1 MTDTP
6 TDVTSPGRMTRSRAI
21 TATHVQLFSLVAAG
35 DADALRELIPPYP
48 ASSAVLRELVN
59 ARGATEKQ
67 DTLLTWAARHGHVS
81 IVALLLERG
90 ADLHSTTGGHGA
102 SALHIACQEGH
113 VACVAHLVGAR
124 ADVNLTRDNGGT
136 PLHASCLLGRVECVE
151 LLLGAGAGVDEA
163 KDTGSTPL
171 YLACQEGH
179 HECVRLLVAAGASV
193 NKARDNRTSPLR
205 VCCQNGHVG
214 CAKALIVAGANVNQ
228 AGESGGTPLHTACQ
242 VRRAPAALA
251 VPSSV
256 NPSSRTSLTPL
267 ASSPSLSAARP
278 RRHPRPPPRR
288 RR

>member
-1 MTDTP
+1 MER
-6 TDVTSPGRMTRSRAI
+6 VTRAKAALITRSS
-21 TATHVQLFSLVAAG
+21 LFDLVAAG
-35 DADALRELIPPYP
+35 DVEALAALIPPYP
-48 ASSAVLRELVN
+48 APSVLVN
-59 ARGATEKQ
+59 GRGATEKQ
-67 DTLLTWAARHGHVS
+67 DTLLTWAARHGRLA
-81 IVALLLERG
+81 IVELLLARG
-90 ADLHSTTGGHGA
+90 ASLHSTTGGHGA

-113 VACVAHLVGAR
+113 ISCVAHLVGVG

-251 VPSSV
+251 VPSSG